1 MAINCFSGAYRQS
14 LGAASRVIEDTS
26 AWPSI
31 SSEEDFLGLAGDCA
45 AVEDWSSNDGGVQ
58 QKIDASQAED
68 LDTQNEDLSISN
80 LKKNAEVIGNQKK
93 STSNDR
99 QFIGVDARSSFEETQ
114 ELGELRFADED

>member
-1 MAINCFSGAYRQS
+1 M
-14 LGAASRVIEDTS
+14 L
-26 AWPSI
+26 
-31 SSEEDFLGLAGDCA
+31 
-45 AVEDWSSNDGGVQ
+45 
-58 QKIDASQAED
+58 QKIDASQVED

-80 LKKNAEVIGNQKK
+80 LKKWVASTKK